1 MTDRNRPQAS
11 GLPTAVR
18 ASLPLEDD
26 AAFRAA
32 LAGVRPLHH
41 DTVDLRPP
49 APPPVPTQSRRDQR
63 SVLEEMMLMDPGEGE
78 METGDELIF
87 KRDGVQN
94 SVMRKLRRGQYA
106 IQGHIDLHGLT
117 TPEAKIRLATFLLE
131 CFQRGHRCV
140 RIVHGKG
147 LRSPGQIPVLK
158 PKVSHWLS
166 QRDEVLA
173 FISTPAADG
182 GTGAIYVLLKGLR

>member
-1 MTDRNRPQAS
+1 MTDRNRPPAK
-11 GLPTAVR
+11 GLPTAARGV
-18 ASLPLEDD
+18 LPPEDD
-26 AAFRAA
+26 AALRAA
-32 LAGVRPLHH
+32 LAGVRRLHH

-63 SVLEEMMLMDPGEGE
+63 SVLEEMMMQDPGEGE

-87 KRDGVQN
+87 KREGVQN
-94 SVMRKLRRGQYA
+94 SVMRKLRRGQFA

-117 TPEAKIRLATFLLE
+117 TPEAKTSLASFLMD

-173 FISTPAADG
+173 FISTPATDC
-182 GTGAIYVLLKGLR
+182 GTGAIYVLLKGQR

>member
-1 MTDRNRPQAS
+1 MTDRNRPPAK
-11 GLPTAVR
+11 GLPTAARGV
-18 ASLPLEDD
+18 LPPEDD
-26 AAFRAA
+26 AALRAA
-32 LAGVRPLHH
+32 LAGVRRLHH

-63 SVLEEMMLMDPGEGE
+63 SVLEEMMMQDPGEGE

-87 KRDGVQN
+87 KREGVQN
-94 SVMRKLRRGQYA
+94 SVMRKLRRGQFA
-106 IQGHIDLHGLT
+106 VQGHIDLHGLT
-117 TPEAKIRLATFLLE
+117 TPEAKTSLASFLMD

-173 FISTPAADG
+173 FISTPATDG
-182 GTGAIYVLLKGLR
+182 GTGAIYVLLKGQR

>member
-1 MTDRNRPQAS
+1 MTDRNRPPAK
-11 GLPTAVR
+11 GLPTAARGV
-18 ASLPLEDD
+18 LPPEDD
-26 AAFRAA
+26 AALRAA
-32 LAGVRPLHH
+32 LAGVRRLHH

-63 SVLEEMMLMDPGEGE
+63 SVLEEMMMQDPGEGE

-87 KRDGVQN
+87 QREGVQN
-94 SVMRKLRRGQYA
+94 SVMRKLRRGQFA

-117 TPEAKIRLATFLLE
+117 TPEAKTSLASFLMD

-173 FISTPAADG
+173 FISTPATDG
-182 GTGAIYVLLKGLR
+182 GTGAIYVLLKGQR